1 MTPET
6 FVSLF
11 GLACAACWTP
21 GPNNT
26 LVANSGARFGVR
38 ATTPHIAGI
47 VIGFPFMVFM
57 VAIGLGVVFEQSW
70 LLRET
75 LRWGGVIV
83 LIWFAYKIATA
94 SPSDDT
100 DQRSRPFTFL
110 ESAAFQWINP
120 KAWVMAIGITA
131 QYANPETPVLG
142 ALIIS
147 GVFLFVGFTSALG
160 WTILGKTASLWLTS
174 AIRLRIFNVIMA
186 ALIVFSVVAIAF
198 AELV

>member
-38 ATTPHIAGI
+38 ATAPHIAGI

-75 LRWGGVIV
+75 LRWSGVIV
-83 LIWFAYKIATA
+83 LMWFAYKIATA
-94 SPSDDT
+94 APSGDT

-131 QYANPETPVLG
+131 QYANPEKPVLG